1 MNLKRFGACLCL
13 AIFTAVRAV
22 PGFAQEAVPAPTEA
36 LPFPSQ
42 PVTQAVEHIPDF
54 PELPAAAEGMGAE
67 AWYFEAKK
75 MEQSAKPAP
84 VSSATLEFLY
94 RLAFSFGEKTAARE
108 AGKSLIALYLA
119 DNKKTSADSAA
130 REWIGEFGPDWD
142 IYKTL
147 ITIATASENHA
158 AVLEHVAAIR
168 KNLSSTA
175 KAKATE
181 LSFYEYSAR
190 LALGDITWT
199 QEALP
204 YLKSYTVDAWGAK
217 ILRLA
222 ALAPGS
228 SLDTASKEIALMRA
242 DFYEKNY
249 NQAAMHAVNASEA
262 LHAPKVARQLIS
274 EAGRSFMNSQDVVQ
288 GIPFFASFFPVTAAG
303 GPVRDP
309 DGIHKTLISA
319 KWEERLW
326 VAAFYLARLWQ
337 AAGYERDA
345 GILFLALSDEAPSAG
360 DADGALWYWLDIT
373 LRRITSNDFEGLE
386 TLSANVNKAGSGAA
400 RSLEFA
406 AYVEASTHWKNPA
419 SFDDLVDA
427 FARRLLRED
436 AWDDA
441 VSLSIL
447 IGGRVSKSM
456 DTRLRYLGARLV
468 EENLSRASLGPEES
482 PAEKAGM
489 AYRAIIADTEA
500 EEYYRTMSAWRLRQ
514 VPTYLMA
521 MPDLSAAARE
531 ALSAATQDTTGGS
544 PVNGAAP
551 ANGTKAS
558 LDLIG
563 DYLTYDLGNLAASVA
578 VGFIGNPD
586 KNLVAGLAFQLSR
599 QGEHNAAL
607 RLARDAINRGL
618 GTRYPD
624 LYGLV
629 YPKAWQSIVEEAAR
643 IPAIPPALA
652 YGIIR
657 SESVFDPRA
666 VSYAGAVGLSQLM
679 PATAKETAAGLRMG
693 NYSLTDPADNLKIG
707 MTYYSYMLG
716 RFERKPMRAMFAYN
730 AGPGRMITWN
740 KESGELPDDILLE
753 SLHLSQPRQYAKNII
768 QATLAYGKIHYSID
782 PLALLDYLILGTP
795 LPTTPAP
802 AIIPAQV
809 PVPAAAPV
817 IPPETAA
824 AAVPAVEVEP
834 STEPVPADTPTAPIP
849 VPHGIIEE

>member
-1 MNLKRFGACLCL
+1 M
-13 AIFTAVRAV
+13 
-22 PGFAQEAVPAPTEA
+22 
-36 LPFPSQ
+36 
-42 PVTQAVEHIPDF
+42 
-54 PELPAAAEGMGAE
+54 
-67 AWYFEAKK
+67 
-75 MEQSAKPAP
+75 
-84 VSSATLEFLY
+84 
-94 RLAFSFGEKTAARE
+94 
-108 AGKSLIALYLA
+108 
-119 DNKKTSADSAA
+119 
-130 REWIGEFGPDWD
+130 
-142 IYKTL
+142 
-147 ITIATASENHA
+147 
-158 AVLEHVAAIR
+158 
-168 KNLSSTA
+168 
-175 KAKATE
+175 
-181 LSFYEYSAR
+181 
-190 LALGDITWT
+190 
-199 QEALP
+199 
-204 YLKSYTVDAWGAK
+204 
-217 ILRLA
+217 
-222 ALAPGS
+222 
-228 SLDTASKEIALMRA
+228 
-242 DFYEKNY
+242 
-249 NQAAMHAVNASEA
+249 
-262 LHAPKVARQLIS
+262 HAPKAARQLIS
-274 EAGRSFMNSQDVVQ
+274 EAGRSFMNSQDVAQ
-288 GIPFFASFFPVTAAG
+288 GIPFFASFFPVTDAG
-303 GPVRDP
+303 RAVRDP

-345 GILFLALSDEAPSAG
+345 GILFLALSDEAPSAA

-373 LRRITSNDFEGLE
+373 MRRITSNDFEGLE
-386 TLSANVNKAGSGAA
+386 TLSANVNGAGSGAA

-447 IGGRVSKSM
+447 LGGRVSKSM
-456 DTRLRYLGARLV
+456 GTRLRYLGARLV
-468 EENLSRASLGPEES
+468 EENLSRASLVPEES
-482 PAEKAGM
+482 PVEKARL
-489 AYRAIIADTEA
+489 AYKAIAADPDA
-500 EEYYRTMSAWRLRQ
+500 EEYYRTMASWRLRQ
-514 VPTYLMA
+514 TPAYLAA

-531 ALSAATQDTTGGS
+531 TLSAATQDSPGGS
-544 PVNGAAP
+544 AVNGAAP
-551 ANGTKAS
+551 SNGTKAS

-563 DYLTYDLGNLAASVA
+563 DYLTYDLGSLAANVA

-618 GTRYPD
+618 GTQYPD

-629 YPKAWQSIVEEAAR
+629 YPKAWQSTVEEVAR

-707 MTYYSYMLG
+707 MTYYSYMMG
-716 RFERKPMRAMFAYN
+716 RFGRKPMRAMFAYN
-730 AGPGRMITWN
+730 AGPGRMITWD

-768 QATLAYGKIHYSID
+768 QATLAYGKIHYTTD
-782 PLALLDYLILGTP
+782 PLAMLDYLILGTP
-795 LPTTPAP
+795 LPPAP
-802 AIIPAQV
+802 IQALV
-809 PVPAAAPV
+809 PVPADM
-817 IPPETAA
+817 
-824 AAVPAVEVEP
+824 PA
-834 STEPVPADTPTAPIP
+834 EPVL
-849 VPHGIIEE
+849 VPRGIIEE